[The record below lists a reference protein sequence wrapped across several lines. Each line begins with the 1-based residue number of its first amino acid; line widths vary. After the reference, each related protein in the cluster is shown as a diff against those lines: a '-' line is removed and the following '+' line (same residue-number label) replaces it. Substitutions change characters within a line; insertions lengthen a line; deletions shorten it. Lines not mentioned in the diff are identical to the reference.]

1 MKIQTKEQC
10 SYCYSTHLK
19 YLNHL
24 FVGRSDGKSTAE
36 YQCINCNK
44 KFKIIE

>member
-1 MKIQTKEQC
+1 MKIQIEKQC
-10 SYCYSTHLK
+10 PYCGSIHLK

-24 FVGRSDGKSTAE
+24 LVGRSDGKNTVE
-36 YQCINCNK
+36 YQCVNCNK